1 MARRQYLKQ
10 SVNLTAFGS
19 PLFHNY
25 ITKIEEIHELFI
37 RHLSADAMFPQSP
50 DDFESHEVIAI
61 GNWFYTD
68 RHDKGGDVDI
78 PFSYYVDPQGIL
90 ECGKGA
96 EFVHLTEN
104 KVDYFEM
111 KGSSLQ
117 PE

>member
-1 MARRQYLKQ
+1 MKQ

-25 ITKIEEIHELFI
+25 ITKIEEIHELFTC
-37 RHLSADAMFPQSP
+37 HLPADAMLPWSP
-50 DDFESHEVIAI
+50 DDFENHEVIAI
-61 GNWFYTD
+61 GNRFYTD

-78 PFSYYVDPQGIL
+78 PFSYYVDPRGIL
-90 ECGKGA
+90 ERGKGA
-96 EFVHLTEN
+96 EFVHLMEN
-104 KVDYFEM
+104 EVDYFEM